1 MSKEFD
7 PTERYI
13 KITIDEKIMTTS
25 ELWSIYDALCAGLAE
40 TAIDIF
46 KGRSMIA
53 AATQR
58 IGKLL
63 GLDKIAKAASEEED
77 NNEL

>member
-1 MSKEFD
+1 MNKEFD
-7 PTERYI
+7 PAEHYI
-13 KITIDEKIMTTS
+13 RMTVEEQIELIG
-25 ELWSIYDALCAGLAE
+25 ELWKIYETLCEGLAE
-40 TAIDIF
+40 TSVDIF

-63 GLDKIAKAASEEED
+63 GLDKIAEATSEKEE
-77 NNEL
+77 NE

>member
-1 MSKEFD
+1 MSEKFD
-7 PTERYI
+7 PMENFIRVTVE
-13 KITIDEKIMTTS
+13 EKI
-25 ELWSIYDALCAGLAE
+25 ELIGELLSIYEALCKGLAE
-40 TAIDIF
+40 TSVDVF

-63 GLDKIAKAASEEED
+63 GLDKITNASEEKEE
-77 NNEL
+77 NE